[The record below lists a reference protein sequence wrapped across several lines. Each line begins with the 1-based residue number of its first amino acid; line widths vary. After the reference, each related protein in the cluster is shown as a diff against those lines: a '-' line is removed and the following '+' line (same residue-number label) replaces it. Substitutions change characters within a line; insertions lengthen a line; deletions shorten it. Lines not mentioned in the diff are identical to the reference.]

1 MNEED
6 LKNKKIDQEAEY
18 QSDNSKAVKE
28 DIEEYEIQK
37 QKEKNKKENKK
48 KKGLK
53 YVLYLSIILVLT
65 ILVLAF
71 SLTSE
76 TNIPD
81 PSNPELNAKVYQ
93 VLPSMFKNMD
103 TNNWLFF
110 ALFFLFVILTFLL
123 SSLILFLFARL
134 YTKHYKYHQSLANNA
149 VGVFYSNITPGS
161 SGGQFAQAFTF
172 KKQGMELSTSAS
184 ILVMNFIVYQSTLLI
199 SGLIS
204 MIKIKDILA
213 INAIPIPFE
222 FGNSGYTFN
231 IPIVV
236 FVILGFAVNAFVIV
250 LLLLMSYSRGLHNFV
265 LNHGV
270 NFFAKLRLIKNPE
283 KKREELRLQVENFRI
298 ELRRLQSN
306 IPFTILVLFL
316 MFISQYL
323 NYVMPCICGYALNGF
338 DDEILTFGSFMNNT
352 FTCFCYMNFH
362 QMFSGLIP
370 LPGGAGITEFV
381 FNRLFSGANIDGS
394 TYFSESFLNKGSIN
408 ILTLLWRLGTFYIP
422 FFVCGIVAATY
433 KSRGLNGVDRF
444 YEVSNSKKTFLTIQ
458 LETLNDRKESSDS
471 MSKDNT
477 TVADKIKNMKLKKK
491 IGKAVKNDSKNTY
504 KDTDILDIGDVN
516 DNKKKGD

>member
-1 MNEED
+1 MSEEELD
-6 LKNKKIDQEAEY
+6 KKKIDQEVNDVLGDSE
-18 QSDNSKAVKE
+18 AVKE

-37 QKEKNKKENKK
+37 QKEEKKKESKK

-53 YVLYLSIILVLT
+53 YVLYLSIILILT
-65 ILVLAF
+65 GIVLAF

-76 TNIPD
+76 TSIPD
-81 PSNPELNAKVYQ
+81 PSNPEMNARVYQ
-93 VLPSMFKNMD
+93 VIPSMFRNMD
-103 TNNWLFF
+103 TQNWLFF
-110 ALFFLFVILTFLL
+110 GLFFLIVVATFML

-184 ILVMNFIVYQSTLLI
+184 ILVMNFIVYQSVLLI
-199 SGLIS
+199 SGFVS
-204 MIKIKDILA
+204 MLKIKDILA

-222 FGNSGYTFN
+222 FGNSGVTFN

-236 FVILGFAVNAFVIV
+236 FVILGFAVNAFIIV

-265 LNHGV
+265 LNHGI
-270 NFFAKLRLIKNPE
+270 NFLAKLRLVKNPE

-306 IPFTILVLFL
+306 IPFTLLVFFV
-316 MFISQYL
+316 MFITQYL
-323 NYVMPCICGYALNGF
+323 NYTMPCICGYALNGF
-338 DDEILTFGSFMNNT
+338 DDEVLTFSNFMNNS

-381 FNRLFSGANIDGS
+381 FNRLFSGANIDGT
-394 TYFSESFLNKGSIN
+394 TYFSQSFLDKGSIN
-408 ILTLLWRLGTFYIP
+408 ILTLLWRFGTFYIP
-422 FFVCGIVAATY
+422 FLICGIIAATY
-433 KSRGLNGVDRF
+433 KSRGLSGVDRF

-471 MSKDNT
+471 VSKDNT
-477 TVADKIKNMKLKKK
+477 SMADKFKNMKLKKQ
-491 IGKAVKNDSKNTY
+491 IGKAAKNDSKNTY
-504 KDTDILDIGDVN
+504 KDTDIMNIGDVTN
-516 DNKKKGD
+516 DKKKGD